1 VRVEAGIEDG
11 TVVPAAYDPMVGK
24 VITHGADREAAR
36 RGLVDALDAT
46 AIGGLVT
53 NTGFVRALADSDAFR
68 DGEVHTAWL
77 DTHELPPPDP
87 GSALVAAAWSI
98 AATAAADGGD
108 GWRLGGTPADTW
120 VELDDTVLRVSTARG
135 EVRREGE
142 PPTSCRAVGDTRGGA
157 VGDTVGNRVGNA
169 AGDVLLALDGV
180 TVRFAIDVTPRS
192 VEVSTRGHTFRF
204 VRPSASSV
212 AAAELSDGVVLAVMP
227 GSLARVEV
235 RDGDPVTVGQ
245 SLGVLEA
252 MKMEVALVA
261 PADGVVRVRAAAGD
275 QVAARQVLFEVEPA
289 ADEQEATHG

>member
-1 VRVEAGIEDG
+1 
-11 TVVPAAYDPMVGK
+11 
-24 VITHGADREAAR
+24 
-36 RGLVDALDAT
+36 
-46 AIGGLVT
+46 
-53 NTGFVRALADSDAFR
+53 
-68 DGEVHTAWL
+68 
-77 DTHELPPPDP
+77 
-87 GSALVAAAWSI
+87 
-98 AATAAADGGD
+98 
-108 GWRLGGTPADTW
+108 
-120 VELDDTVLRVSTARG
+120 
-135 EVRREGE
+135 
-142 PPTSCRAVGDTRGGA
+142 
-157 VGDTVGNRVGNA
+157 
-169 AGDVLLALDGV
+169 V

-275 QVAARQVLFEVEPA
+275 QVAARQVLFEM
-289 ADEQEATHG
+289 EASDA